1 MIQPQQLHKFLLSIS
16 LVLFIST
23 GIAFGFA
30 SEDSWAATSFPQS
43 STQIATINRAE
54 AIAKNIQGKTQE
66 AIGNITGDPKDQ
78 VVGRAKQTE
87 SQVRNA
93 AEDVKDNVR
102 LTPRA
107 EAVTKNLEGKTQNAI
122 GNITGDLKD
131 QAVGTAKQVGA
142 GILHTVEDV
151 KDKVKDI
158 IN

>member
-23 GIAFGFA
+23 GITFGLA
-30 SEDSWAATSFPQS
+30 AEDSWAATSFTQS
-43 STQIATINRAE
+43 STQIATINRVE
-54 AIAKNIQGKTQE
+54 AIAKNLQGKAQE

-78 VVGRAKQTE
+78 VAGRAKQAE
-87 SQVRNA
+87 SQIRNT

>member
-1 MIQPQQLHKFLLSIS
+1 MIQSQQVHKFLLSIS

-30 SEDSWAATSFPQS
+30 AEDSWAATSFTQLH
-43 STQIATINRAE
+43 TQIATINRAE

-78 VVGRAKQTE
+78 VIGRAKQAE
-87 SQVRNA
+87 SQIRNT

-107 EAVTKNLEGKTQNAI
+107 KAVKKNVEGKTQNAI
-122 GNITGDLKD
+122 GKITGDSKD

-142 GILHTVEDV
+142 GIIHTVEDV